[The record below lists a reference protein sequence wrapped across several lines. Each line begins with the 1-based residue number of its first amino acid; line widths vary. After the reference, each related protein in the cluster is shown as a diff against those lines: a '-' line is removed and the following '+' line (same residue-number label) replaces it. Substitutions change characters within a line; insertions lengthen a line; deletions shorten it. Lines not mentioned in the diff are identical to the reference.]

1 MIYEFKV
8 TLKHVGVPVWRK
20 IQIDGN
26 TTFYDLHRVLQVAF
40 DWDNDHLHSFFANK
54 TNGKRVDGLEITGEQ
69 HDDATDLFGN
79 RTSFN
84 ENDEV
89 LADWFKVPKDKIT
102 YVYDFGDDWHHEIV
116 LNKTLEPE
124 NGISYPRCIGAKN
137 LAPEDDTRGEL
148 LMGEVDLALPDSTHV
163 AEDVNDEIRF
173 QLKDILTSCEQTSPE
188 NDIWHDVF
196 LKAKELQKR
205 KPWDIMFDN
214 HIFAVVDPVT
224 EERIYCSV
232 LGGGGEVFGLAV
244 YIGEAGYASIMDALI
259 GEETDFEFV
268 VNQRSLL
275 LSYEDREDLEK
286 EDYKLIKSYDVPF
299 RGRKS
304 WPSFRSYKPG
314 FYPWFMDDEEARLM
328 LLGIEQ
334 AIAVHQEIA
343 DGLHLPDMLI
353 DEEVLVKVPHEKN
366 GKIVFNNQI
375 VELKETEDD
384 AEESEVPLA
393 VSELELKRIEK
404 LKAALPVTI
413 EFSMEYMDM
422 PVKNEPDER
431 PVFPQLVLAVDR
443 TQGMAIYYN
452 LLTDGADPV
461 VLQNEF
467 VKMIESLK
475 GIPENVL
482 VDQRTAH
489 VLAPLIEKISLNVE
503 VESDLPFI
511 RQVVNMM
518 HDDLLPY

>member
-1 MIYEFKV
+1 
-8 TLKHVGVPVWRK
+8 
-20 IQIDGN
+20 
-26 TTFYDLHRVLQVAF
+26 
-40 DWDNDHLHSFFANK
+40 
-54 TNGKRVDGLEITGEQ
+54 
-69 HDDATDLFGN
+69 
-79 RTSFN
+79 
-84 ENDEV
+84 
-89 LADWFKVPKDKIT
+89 
-102 YVYDFGDDWHHEIV
+102 
-116 LNKTLEPE
+116 
-124 NGISYPRCIGAKN
+124 
-137 LAPEDDTRGEL
+137 
-148 LMGEVDLALPDSTHV
+148 
-163 AEDVNDEIRF
+163 
-173 QLKDILTSCEQTSPE
+173 
-188 NDIWHDVF
+188 
-196 LKAKELQKR
+196 
-205 KPWDIMFDN
+205 
-214 HIFAVVDPVT
+214 
-224 EERIYCSV
+224 
-232 LGGGGEVFGLAV
+232 
-244 YIGEAGYASIMDALI
+244 
-259 GEETDFEFV
+259 
-268 VNQRSLL
+268 
-275 LSYEDREDLEK
+275 
-286 EDYKLIKSYDVPF
+286 VPF

-422 PVKNEPDER
+422 PVQNEPDER
-431 PVFPQLVLAVDR
+431 PGFAQLVLSVDR